1 MKHLFDVTIDYS
13 AILTVCDVEANTQKE
28 ANEIIEAQIKN
39 DPYDFLDVHRNDV
52 WLCDPVVYRDNE
64 EG

>member
-1 MKHLFDVTIDYS
+1 MPKFDVTIDYS
-13 AILTVCDVEANTQKE
+13 AVLTVYDVEAKSQRE
-28 ANEIIEAQIKN
+28 ANDIIEAQIEN

-52 WLCDPVVYRDNE
+52 FMCDPVVYRDNE